1 MEKETEEKTGKNV
14 HQGANVRRLRNIMG
28 VKQSSLAE
36 MLGTTQ
42 QKVSR
47 IESQRVI
54 EQNMLIQIANI
65 LHVSPKLIEELDENP
80 LSVVIENN
88 NFESGSYNT
97 GVDNSN
103 VGEENHH
110 NTINNP
116 LDKIMELNKQ
126 TTDLFERMLAVEKE
140 KSALLEQLLKEKGK

>member
-1 MEKETEEKTGKNV
+1 MERETEEKTGKNV

-65 LHVSPKLIEELDENP
+65 LHVSPKIIEELDENP

-97 GVDNSN
+97 GIIESDQYNQ
-103 VGEENHH
+103 
-110 NTINNP
+110 NTIHP

-126 TTDLFERMLAVEKE
+126 ATDLFERMLAVEKE

>member
-1 MEKETEEKTGKNV
+1 MERETEEKTGKNV
-14 HQGANVRRLRNIMG
+14 HRGANVRRLRNIMG

-47 IESQRVI
+47 TESQRVI

-65 LHVSPKLIEELDENP
+65 LHVSPKIIEELDENP

-97 GVDNSN
+97 GII
-103 VGEENHH
+103 ENDQYNQ
-110 NTINNP
+110 NTIHP

-126 TTDLFERMLAVEKE
+126 ATDLFERMLAVEKE

>member
-1 MEKETEEKTGKNV
+1 MERETEEKTGKNV

-54 EQNMLIQIANI
+54 EKDTLLQIANI
-65 LHVSPKLIEELDENP
+65 LNVSPKIIEELDENP
-80 LSVVIENN
+80 LSIVIDN
-88 NFESGSYNT
+88 NFETGYGSISNT
-97 GVDNSN
+97 AIIQNDQNN
-103 VGEENHH
+103 E

-140 KSALLEQLLKEKGK
+140 KSALLEQLLKKKEK

>member
-1 MEKETEEKTGKNV
+1 MERETEEKTGKNV
-14 HQGANVRRLRNIMG
+14 HQGANVRRVRNIMG

-36 MLGTTQ
+36 KLGTTQ

-54 EQNMLIQIANI
+54 EKDTLLQIANI
-65 LHVSPKLIEELDENP
+65 LHVSPKIIEELDENP
-80 LSVVIENN
+80 LSIVIENN
-88 NFESGSYNT
+88 NFETGYGSIGNLGIIQT
-97 GVDNSN
+97 DQNN
-103 VGEENHH
+103 E

-126 TTDLFERMLAVEKE
+126 STDLFERMLAVEKE
-140 KSALLEQLLKEKGK
+140 KSTLLEQLLKEKGK

>member
-1 MEKETEEKTGKNV
+1 MERETEEKTGKNV

-54 EQNMLIQIANI
+54 EKDTLLQIANI
-65 LHVSPKLIEELDENP
+65 LNVSPKIIEELDENP
-80 LSVVIENN
+80 LSIVIENN
-88 NFESGSYNT
+88 NFETGYGSISNT
-97 GVDNSN
+97 AIIQNDQNN
-103 VGEENHH
+103 E

-116 LDKIMELNKQ
+116 LDKIMELHKQ
-126 TTDLFERMLAVEKE
+126 TTDLIERMLAVEKE
-140 KSALLEQLLKEKGK
+140 KSALLEQLLKKKEK

>member
-1 MEKETEEKTGKNV
+1 MERETEEKTRKNV

-54 EQNMLIQIANI
+54 EKDTLLQIANI
-65 LHVSPKLIEELDENP
+65 LHVSPKIIEELDENP
-80 LSVVIENN
+80 LSIVIENN
-88 NFESGSYNT
+88 NFETGYGSIGNL
-97 GVDNSN
+97 GIIQNDQNN
-103 VGEENHH
+103 E

-126 TTDLFERMLAVEKE
+126 ATDLFERMLAVEKE

>member
-1 MEKETEEKTGKNV
+1 MERETEEKTRKNV

-36 MLGTTQ
+36 KLGTTQ

-54 EQNMLIQIANI
+54 EKDTLLQIANI
-65 LHVSPKLIEELDENP
+65 LHVSPKIIEELDENP
-80 LSVVIENN
+80 LSIVIENN
-88 NFESGSYNT
+88 NFETGYGSIGNL
-97 GVDNSN
+97 GIIQNDQNN
-103 VGEENHH
+103 E

-126 TTDLFERMLAVEKE
+126 ATDLFERMLAVEKE
-140 KSALLEQLLKEKGK
+140 KSALLEQLLKKKEK

>member
-1 MEKETEEKTGKNV
+1 MERETEEKTGKNV

-54 EQNMLIQIANI
+54 EKDTLLQIANI
-65 LHVSPKLIEELDENP
+65 LNVSPKIIEELDENP
-80 LSVVIENN
+80 LSIVIENN
-88 NFESGSYNT
+88 NFEIGYGSISNT
-97 GVDNSN
+97 AIIQNDQNN
-103 VGEENHH
+103 E

-140 KSALLEQLLKEKGK
+140 KSALLEQLLKKKEK

>member
-65 LHVSPKLIEELDENP
+65 LHVSPKIIEELDEKD
-80 LSVVIENN
+80 
-88 NFESGSYNT
+88 F
-97 GVDNSN
+97 VDFVKLGCINLEYDSCIMKRLQEKN
-103 VGEENHH
+103 WNIALAYMLEEG
-110 NTINNP
+110 
-116 LDKIMELNKQ
+116 
-126 TTDLFERMLAVEKE
+126 
-140 KSALLEQLLKEKGK
+140 KGKPEDALVI

>member
-1 MEKETEEKTGKNV
+1 MERETEEKTRKNV

-36 MLGTTQ
+36 KLGTTQ

-54 EQNMLIQIANI
+54 EKDTLLQIANI
-65 LHVSPKLIEELDENP
+65 LHVSPKIIEELDENP
-80 LSVVIENN
+80 LSIVIENN
-88 NFESGSYNT
+88 NFETGYGSIGNL
-97 GVDNSN
+97 GIIQNDQNN
-103 VGEENHH
+103 E

-126 TTDLFERMLAVEKE
+126 ATDLFERMLAVEKE
-140 KSALLEQLLKEKGK
+140 KSALLEQLLKEKEK

>member
-1 MEKETEEKTGKNV
+1 MERETEEKTRKNV

-36 MLGTTQ
+36 KLGTTQ

-54 EQNMLIQIANI
+54 EKDTLLQIANI
-65 LHVSPKLIEELDENP
+65 LHVSPKIIEELDENP
-80 LSVVIENN
+80 LSIVIENN
-88 NFESGSYNT
+88 NFETGYGSIGNL
-97 GVDNSN
+97 GIIQNDQNN
-103 VGEENHH
+103 E

-126 TTDLFERMLAVEKE
+126 ATDLFERMLAVEKE

>member
-1 MEKETEEKTGKNV
+1 MERETKEKTGKNV

-36 MLGTTQ
+36 KLGTTQ

-54 EQNMLIQIANI
+54 EKDTLLQIANI
-65 LHVSPKLIEELDENP
+65 LHVSPKIIEELDENP
-80 LSVVIENN
+80 LSIVIENN
-88 NFESGSYNT
+88 NFETGYGSISNT
-97 GVDNSN
+97 AIIQNDQNN
-103 VGEENHH
+103 E

-126 TTDLFERMLAVEKE
+126 STDLFERMLAVEKE
-140 KSALLEQLLKEKGK
+140 KSSLLEQLLKEKGK

>member
-1 MEKETEEKTGKNV
+1 MERETEEKTRKNV

-36 MLGTTQ
+36 KLGTTQ

-54 EQNMLIQIANI
+54 EKDTLLQIANI
-65 LHVSPKLIEELDENP
+65 LHVSPKIIEELDENP
-80 LSVVIENN
+80 LSIVIENN
-88 NFESGSYNT
+88 NFETGYGSIGNL
-97 GVDNSN
+97 GIIQNDQNN
-103 VGEENHH
+103 E

-126 TTDLFERMLAVEKE
+126 ATDLFERMLAVEKE
-140 KSALLEQLLKEKGK
+140 KFALLEQLLKEKGK

>member
-1 MEKETEEKTGKNV
+1 MERETEEKTGKNV
-14 HQGANVRRLRNIMG
+14 HQGANVRSLRNIMG
-28 VKQSSLAE
+28 VTQSSLAA

-54 EQNMLIQIANI
+54 EKDTLLQIANI
-65 LHVSPKLIEELDENP
+65 LHVSPKIIEELDENP
-80 LSVVIENN
+80 LSIVIENN
-88 NFESGSYNT
+88 NFETGYGSISNT
-97 GVDNSN
+97 AIIQNDQNN
-103 VGEENHH
+103 E

-126 TTDLFERMLAVEKE
+126 ATDLFERMLAVEKE

>member
-54 EQNMLIQIANI
+54 EQ
-65 LHVSPKLIEELDENP
+65 K
-80 LSVVIENN
+80 
-88 NFESGSYNT
+88 Y
-97 GVDNSN
+97 VDPNR
-103 VGEENHH
+103 EY
-110 NTINNP
+110 P
-116 LDKIMELNKQ
+116 PCFPQDY
-126 TTDLFERMLAVEKE
+126 
-140 KSALLEQLLKEKGK
+140 

>member
-1 MEKETEEKTGKNV
+1 MERETEEKTGKNV

-36 MLGTTQ
+36 KLGTTQ

-54 EQNMLIQIANI
+54 EKDTLLQIANI
-65 LHVSPKLIEELDENP
+65 LHVSPKIIEELDENP
-80 LSVVIENN
+80 LSIVIENN
-88 NFESGSYNT
+88 HFEGGSYNT
-97 GVDNSN
+97 GIDNS
-103 VGEENHH
+103 GEGNYY
-110 NTINNP
+110 NTIHP

-126 TTDLFERMLAVEKE
+126 STDLFERMLAVEKE

>member
-1 MEKETEEKTGKNV
+1 MERETEEKTGKNV

-54 EQNMLIQIANI
+54 EKDTLLQIANI
-65 LHVSPKLIEELDENP
+65 LNVSPKIIEELDENKM
-80 LSVVIENN
+80 IA
-88 NFESGSYNT
+88 YM
-97 GVDNSN
+97 
-103 VGEENHH
+103 VGRE
-110 NTINNP
+110 
-116 LDKIMELNKQ
+116 M
-126 TTDLFERMLAVEKE
+126 TDVYPAIRHKP
-140 KSALLEQLLKEKGK
+140 G

>member
-1 MEKETEEKTGKNV
+1 MERETEEKTRKNV

-36 MLGTTQ
+36 KLGTTQ

-54 EQNMLIQIANI
+54 EKDTLLQIANI
-65 LHVSPKLIEELDENP
+65 LHVSPKIIEELDENT
-80 LSVVIENN
+80 LSIVIENN
-88 NFESGSYNT
+88 NFETGYGSIGNL
-97 GVDNSN
+97 GIIQNDQNN
-103 VGEENHH
+103 E

-126 TTDLFERMLAVEKE
+126 ATDLFERMLAVEKE

>member
-1 MEKETEEKTGKNV
+1 MERETEEKTGKNV

-54 EQNMLIQIANI
+54 EQNMLVYVLKHGGQLAFVTRVGGRNKLQRRGIFPYSVQRGIGNI
-65 LHVSPKLIEELDENP
+65 
-80 LSVVIENN
+80 
-88 NFESGSYNT
+88 
-97 GVDNSN
+97 
-103 VGEENHH
+103 
-110 NTINNP
+110 
-116 LDKIMELNKQ
+116 
-126 TTDLFERMLAVEKE
+126 
-140 KSALLEQLLKEKGK
+140 

>member
-1 MEKETEEKTGKNV
+1 MERETEEKTGKNV

-65 LHVSPKLIEELDENP
+65 LHVSPKIIEELDENP

-88 NFESGSYNT
+88 NFESK
-97 GVDNSN
+97 VNSFVN
-103 VGEENHH
+103 VKVTEVKEYDLIG
-110 NTINNP
+110 
-116 LDKIMELNKQ
+116 KI
-126 TTDLFERMLAVEKE
+126 V
-140 KSALLEQLLKEKGK
+140 

>member
-1 MEKETEEKTGKNV
+1 MERETEEKTGKNV
-14 HQGANVRRLRNIMG
+14 RQGANVRRLRNIMG

-54 EQNMLIQIANI
+54 EKDTLLQIANI
-65 LHVSPKLIEELDENP
+65 LNVSPKIIEELDENP
-80 LSVVIENN
+80 LSIVIENN
-88 NFESGSYNT
+88 NFETGYGSISNT
-97 GVDNSN
+97 AIIQNDQNN
-103 VGEENHH
+103 E

-140 KSALLEQLLKEKGK
+140 KSALLEQLLKKNEK

>member
-1 MEKETEEKTGKNV
+1 MERETEEKTRKNV

-36 MLGTTQ
+36 KLGTTQ

-54 EQNMLIQIANI
+54 EKDTLLQIANI
-65 LHVSPKLIEELDENP
+65 LHVSPKIIEELDENP
-80 LSVVIENN
+80 LSIVIENN
-88 NFESGSYNT
+88 NFDTGYGSISNT
-97 GVDNSN
+97 AIIQNDQNN
-103 VGEENHH
+103 E

>member
-1 MEKETEEKTGKNV
+1 MERETEEKTGKNV

-54 EQNMLIQIANI
+54 EKDTLLQIANI
-65 LHVSPKLIEELDENP
+65 LNVSPKTIEELDENP
-80 LSVVIENN
+80 LSIVIENN
-88 NFESGSYNT
+88 NFETGYGSISNT
-97 GVDNSN
+97 AIIQNDQNN
-103 VGEENHH
+103 E

-140 KSALLEQLLKEKGK
+140 KSALLEQLLKKKEK

>member
-54 EQNMLIQIANI
+54 ERMIKTTKTR
-65 LHVSPKLIEELDENP
+65 S
-80 LSVVIENN
+80 
-88 NFESGSYNT
+88 
-97 GVDNSN
+97 
-103 VGEENHH
+103 
-110 NTINNP
+110 TIP
-116 LDKIMELNKQ
+116 WTK
-126 TTDLFERMLAVEKE
+126 
-140 KSALLEQLLKEKGK
+140 

>member
-1 MEKETEEKTGKNV
+1 MERETEEKTRKNV

-36 MLGTTQ
+36 KLGTTQ

-54 EQNMLIQIANI
+54 EKDTLLQIANI
-65 LHVSPKLIEELDENP
+65 LHVSPKIIEELDENP
-80 LSVVIENN
+80 LSIVIENN
-88 NFESGSYNT
+88 NFETGYGSIGNL
-97 GVDNSN
+97 GIIQNDQNN
-103 VGEENHH
+103 E

-126 TTDLFERMLAVEKE
+126 ATDLFERMLAVEKAR
-140 KSALLEQLLKEKGK
+140 KRAG

>member
-1 MEKETEEKTGKNV
+1 MERETEEKTGKNV

-47 IESQRVI
+47 IEKDT
-54 EQNMLIQIANI
+54 LLQIANI
-65 LHVSPKLIEELDENP
+65 LNVSPKIIEELDENP
-80 LSVVIENN
+80 LSIVIENN
-88 NFESGSYNT
+88 NFETGYGSISNT
-97 GVDNSN
+97 AIIQNDQNN
-103 VGEENHH
+103 E

-140 KSALLEQLLKEKGK
+140 KSALLEQLLKKKEK